1 MSQSLLGTRSFPLSF
16 IFISVTRRRSLPFCL
31 TTRSL
36 LPSLSLSR
44 STRIGL
50 RRTSIARGS
59 ELSSEI
65 AIRMDFFSV
74 VTFFPLIFLS
84 FLSTPACHPPA
95 GNILDSIS
103 LSLSLPYFYSLNLF
117 EKITCWDREISWLQR
132 RSHQGHL
139 APYTLLH
146 HSQNFVGLHLYPLKP
161 PSLTPPTHPPSPTWT
176 DSSIVSR
183 NLERFRSR
191 HTLATQTSQ
200 RCLRFSL
207 DLLLL
212 LLLSFF
218 FFTNDRWFEVGNS
231 RPST

>member
-84 FLSTPACHPPA
+84 FLSTPACHPAA
-95 GNILDSIS
+95 GNISRFYLS
-103 LSLSLPYFYSLNLF
+103 LSLSPFHISTPLICSKKSPVEIARFRGFNDGRIKDTWLPTRFYTIPKISSVSISIPLNPHP
-117 EKITCWDREISWLQR
+117 WPR
-132 RSHQGHL
+132 
-139 APYTLLH
+139 
-146 HSQNFVGLHLYPLKP
+146 
-161 PSLTPPTHPPSPTWT
+161 PPTHPP
-176 DSSIVSR
+176 R
-183 NLERFRSR
+183 LERIPRSF
-191 HTLATQTSQ
+191 H
-200 RCLRFSL
+200 
-207 DLLLL
+207 
-212 LLLSFF
+212 
-218 FFTNDRWFEVGNS
+218 GIS
-231 RPST
+231 RGFVRGTH